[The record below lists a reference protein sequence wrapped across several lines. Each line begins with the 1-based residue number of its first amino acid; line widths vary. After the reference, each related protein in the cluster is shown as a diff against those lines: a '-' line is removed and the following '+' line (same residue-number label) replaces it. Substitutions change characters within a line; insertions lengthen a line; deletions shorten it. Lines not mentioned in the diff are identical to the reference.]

1 MTDFAAARY
10 FMVEGQIRPN
20 KVTDHRLVDV
30 LSELPREAFVP
41 ESARGVAYVD
51 DDLPIGKGRF
61 VLEPMVFARMLQ
73 AVGVQETDR
82 VLDVGAAGG
91 YSTAVLARLAASVV
105 GLDCD
110 EDLTAAATAA
120 LAGQGIANAKAVTRS
135 AGGGVRPRRP
145 LRRHRRRR
153 YRAGGSRR
161 AGRTTGRGWP
171 SRRRRPRRPT
181 VSVKC
186 ACSSGLPAW
195 CRAASCSRPSPT
207 RCRASRRRRPSC
219 SDRFFRSEVL

>member
-61 VLEPMVFARMLQ
+61 LLEPMVFARMLQ
-73 AVGVQETDR
+73 AVAVQETDR

-91 YSTAVLARLAASVV
+91 YSTAVLARLAGSVV

-110 EDLTAAATAA
+110 EDLTAAAAAA
-120 LAGQGIANAKAVTRS
+120 LAGQGITNAKLVTGPLAEGYAQGAPYDVIVIEGTVPEVPAAIAEQLAEEGRLVAVVQGGRGVGEVRLFQRT
-135 AGGGVRPRRP
+135 GGVVS
-145 LRRHRRRR
+145 
-153 YRAGGSRR
+153 SRILFE
-161 AGRTTGRGWP
+161 AQP
-171 SRRRRPRRPT
+171 H
-181 VSVKC
+181 
-186 ACSSGLPAW
+186 GLPGFEKK
-195 CRAASCSRPSPT
+195 AS
-207 RCRASRRRRPSC
+207 
-219 SDRFFRSEVL
+219 FVF

>member
-73 AVGVQETDR
+73 SVGVQETDR

-91 YSTAVLARLAASVV
+91 YSTAVLARLARSVV

-110 EDLTAAATAA
+110 EELTAAATAA
-120 LAGQGIANAKAVTRS
+120 LAGQGIANAKAVTGPLAEGYAQGAPYDVIVVEGTVPEIPAVLAAQLAEDGRLVAVVQGGHGVGEARLFQRT
-135 AGGGVRPRRP
+135 AGVVS
-145 LRRHRRRR
+145 
-153 YRAGGSRR
+153 SRILFE
-161 AGRTTGRGWP
+161 AQP
-171 SRRRRPRRPT
+171 H
-181 VSVKC
+181 
-186 ACSSGLPAW
+186 ALPGFEKK
-195 CRAASCSRPSPT
+195 AS
-207 RCRASRRRRPSC
+207 
-219 SDRFFRSEVL
+219 FVF

>member
-120 LAGQGIANAKAVTRS
+120 LAGQGIANAKAVTGPLAEGYAQGAPYDVIVVEGTVPEVPAAL
-135 AGGGVRPRRP
+135 AGQLAEDGRLVAVVQGAHGVGEVRLFQRT
-145 LRRHRRRR
+145 
-153 YRAGGSRR
+153 AGVVSSRILFE
-161 AGRTTGRGWP
+161 AQ
-171 SRRRRPRRPT
+171 
-181 VSVKC
+181 
-186 ACSSGLPAW
+186 AHALPGFEKK
-195 CRAASCSRPSPT
+195 AS
-207 RCRASRRRRPSC
+207 
-219 SDRFFRSEVL
+219 FVF